1 VVTVKLKCGVHAE
14 RESETR
20 PIFVCHHC
28 GMPVCEEHG
37 WVVLADDAF
46 DEAEEPV
53 PRSAMHC
60 PECAAEYHPRGAGKR
75 RGWIVR
81 LAGTAAGQE
90 APAAAQPPG
99 YGPAVPQPQG
109 PYPPQPAYPEPQVP
123 YPQQPYSQQRY
134 PQQQLPP
141 QSHPQAPHNEPPR
154 VPGPARDGPRWP

>member
-1 VVTVKLKCGVHAE
+1 MKLKCGVHAE

-46 DEAEEPV
+46 DEVEEPV
-53 PRSAMHC
+53 SRSAMHC

-81 LAGTAAGQE
+81 R
-90 APAAAQPPG
+90 
-99 YGPAVPQPQG
+99 PAVPQPQ
-109 PYPPQPAYPEPQVP
+109 PPAPQE
-123 YPQQPYSQQRY
+123 Q
-134 PQQQLPP
+134 
-141 QSHPQAPHNEPPR
+141 PPR
-154 VPGPARDGPRWP
+154 APGPAWGEPRWP